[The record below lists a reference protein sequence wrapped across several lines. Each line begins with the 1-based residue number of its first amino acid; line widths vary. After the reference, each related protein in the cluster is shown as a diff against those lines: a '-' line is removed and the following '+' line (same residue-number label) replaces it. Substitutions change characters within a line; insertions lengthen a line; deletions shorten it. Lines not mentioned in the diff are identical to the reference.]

1 VKDLT
6 QGGVEFSFEAL
17 GLKTTAEQS
26 FAMLRPGGTAT
37 IIGMVPFGQKIELH
51 GFDFLRERKIQ
62 GSSMGSNH
70 FRTDMPR
77 LLSLWQ
83 QGRLKL
89 DHLISGKL
97 RLEEIN
103 EGFARLKTG
112 HVVRQLIAF
121 D

>member
-1 VKDLT
+1 MT
-6 QGGVEFSFEAL
+6 NGGVEYSFEAL
-17 GLKTTAEQS
+17 GLKKTAEQA

-37 IIGMVPFGQKIELH
+37 IVGMVPFGQKIELH

-77 LLSLWQ
+77 LLTIVAAGPVEARPPDQ
-83 QGRLKL
+83 RHAEARRDQRRLR
-89 DHLISGKL
+89 G
-97 RLEEIN
+97 
-103 EGFARLKTG
+103 LKGG

-121 D
+121 